1 MEAGICAY
9 TGRANGHTMPTM
21 MRKLF
26 GTLVGAAA
34 ILVISVPAFAAVST
48 MQLSSWTPEFSEGIM
63 TGGTQTVTLTNVSG
77 ETLSNVS
84 FSLDPVPCDCA
95 VESYSASRGSLD
107 VLDWAI
113 DRLEPGATASL
124 TVQYGDTTSVAA
136 GNPATDLTIA
146 GRIATAI
153 SIVLL
158 LAAMVLAR
166 PGRFGVTA
174 S

>member
-1 MEAGICAY
+1 VEAWICAY

-21 MRKLF
+21 MRKLL
-26 GTLVGAAA
+26 GILVGIVAV
-34 ILVISVPAFAAVST
+34 LVISVPAFASLTT

-77 ETLSNVS
+77 ETLSDVS

-95 VESYSASRGSLD
+95 VESYSASLGSLD
-107 VLDWAI
+107 ALDWTI
-113 DRLEPGATASL
+113 DRLESGTTASL
-124 TVQYGDTTSVAA
+124 TVQYRDTTAVAA
-136 GNPATDLTIA
+136 GNPATDMTIA
-146 GRIATAI
+146 GSIATVL

-158 LAAMVLAR
+158 LAALTLAR

>member
-1 MEAGICAY
+1 LGI
-9 TGRANGHTMPTM
+9 
-21 MRKLF
+21 
-26 GTLVGAAA
+26 LVGVAAV
-34 ILVISVPAFAAVST
+34 LVISVPAFAAVST
-48 MQLSSWTPEFSEGIM
+48 MQLSSWTPEFSEEIM

-77 ETLSNVS
+77 KTLSNVS

-107 VLDWAI
+107 ALEWAI
-113 DRLEPGATASL
+113 DRLEPGTTESL
-124 TVQYGDTTSVAA
+124 TVHYRDTTAVAA
-136 GNPATDLTIA
+136 GNPATDMTIA

-153 SIVLL
+153 SIVLV
-158 LAAMVLAR
+158 LAAAILAR